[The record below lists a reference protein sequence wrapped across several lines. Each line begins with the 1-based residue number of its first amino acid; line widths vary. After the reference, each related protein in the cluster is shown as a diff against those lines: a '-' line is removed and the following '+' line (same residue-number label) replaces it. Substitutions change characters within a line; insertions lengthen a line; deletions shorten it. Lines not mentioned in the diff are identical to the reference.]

1 MNWIHFILS
10 LGEQSAGEIP
20 SDPGSR
26 RTRAILSLC
35 FIKLFLDP
43 MIGRSGRI
51 LPDGLPYG
59 LPIMNQTNTGMRSH
73 EIEAKKN
80 RHYRRL
86 FLFGG
91 GLNGRDCDAK
101 DQGNN
106 GAGRNER
113 GDHGPVVVAFYAER

>member
-20 SDPGSR
+20 SGPGSR
-26 RTRAILSLC
+26 RTRTIPSLC

-43 MIGRSGRI
+43 MIGRSDHI

-59 LPIMNQTNTGMRSH
+59 LPIMNQTNTGMRAH
-73 EIEAKKN
+73 EIKAKKK

-86 FLFGG
+86 FSFGG
-91 GLNGRDCDAK
+91 GLNSRD
-101 DQGNN
+101 
-106 GAGRNER
+106 RN
-113 GDHGPVVVAFYAER
+113 